1 MRILFGF
8 IQVLLMTTVS
18 RFAFADTPD
27 HFSFAFETTQ
37 GEIQFECPKGWSPLG
52 EQRLYELVSDGFFS
66 NTAFFRV
73 ISGFVAQFGISGDPA
88 ISAKWANANI
98 ADDPVVASNVAGTL
112 TFADAGPNTRT
123 TQVFINLVDNTSLDG
138 DGFSPVCK
146 ITNAEGLAV
155 AQKLYAGYGEGAP
168 DGKGP
173 DQDLIT
179 SQGDAYLKA
188 NFPLLDYVQSAVLK

>member
-1 MRILFGF
+1 MKAAILWCTLF
-8 IQVLLMTTVS
+8 VS
-18 RFAFADTPD
+18 TAVWAAPD
-27 HFSFAFETTQ
+27 HFAFAFETTQ
-37 GEIQFECPKGWSPLG
+37 GEIQFECPQGWSSAG
-52 EQRLYELVSDGFFS
+52 EQRLYDLVTDGFFS

-73 ISGFVAQFGISGDPA
+73 ITGFVAQFGISGDPA
-88 ISAKWANANI
+88 VSSKWENATI

-112 TFADAGPNTRT
+112 TFADAGPDTRT
-123 TQVFINLVDNTSLDG
+123 TQVFINLVDNTSLDAA
-138 DGFSPVCK
+138 GFSPVCK

-155 AQKLYAGYGEGAP
+155 ARKLYAGYGEGAP

-179 SQGDAYLKA
+179 AQGDAYLKA